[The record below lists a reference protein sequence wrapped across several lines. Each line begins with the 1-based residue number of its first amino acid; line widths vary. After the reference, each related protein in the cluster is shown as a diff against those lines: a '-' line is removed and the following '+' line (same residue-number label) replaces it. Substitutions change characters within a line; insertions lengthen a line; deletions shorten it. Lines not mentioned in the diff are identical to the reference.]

1 MYGLETCRMVPR
13 GTCKVSKVLNKG
25 ADALVE
31 AGDKELFTPM
41 FFFLARKPL
50 DADGSDSAEE

>member
-1 MYGLETCRMVPR
+1 MVGFAPK
-13 GTCKVSKVLNKG
+13 GTRQVSQILNKG

-31 AGDKELFTPM
+31 AGDLNLFTPM

-50 DADGSDSAEE
+50 ETEVVEH